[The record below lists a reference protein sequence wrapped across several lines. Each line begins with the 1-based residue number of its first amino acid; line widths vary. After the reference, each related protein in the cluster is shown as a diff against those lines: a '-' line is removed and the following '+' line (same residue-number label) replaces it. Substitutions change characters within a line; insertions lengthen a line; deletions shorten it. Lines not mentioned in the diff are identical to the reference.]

1 MFRPLRARRGPFER
15 AIARARARAFEIQ
28 RWSNQPGSVVVIGTT
43 SQRLSWCLLSSLT
56 LLALGCGGETTPNSS
71 SPGTSSAGAA
81 GGDKPVKVLFIT
93 NSNADWWNAVE
104 KGMQDGGEA
113 FKVQVEMRRNEGTTQ
128 GQINLLQTALSLPD
142 VQGVAV
148 SVIEADAPGVADAM
162 RELQKAGKVVIAI
175 DSDVEAKSAD
185 ARRAYIGTD
194 NVKAGEAA
202 GRAAAAIRPQGGK
215 VVSFVGTSSAA
226 NARERSEGF
235 FKGGGAPFGTKPLE
249 TFDDGGDHGKA
260 ATNVQNS
267 ITKHPTLDVFLGLWS
282 YNAPAIAEEVGKS
295 PDLRK
300 RTSVVTF
307 DLDEAAVEHIEKG
320 RIDASVCQNPY
331 ELGLQGVKLLKAL
344 VTKDEEGVKA
354 VLPDGKTRE
363 TGVRVI
369 VPTAASPVFKNKAKG
384 DDVIT
389 IEEMK
394 SWLASKGL
402 KSS

>member
-1 MFRPLRARRGPFER
+1 M
-15 AIARARARAFEIQ
+15 
-28 RWSNQPGSVVVIGTT
+28 IGTP
-43 SQRLSWCLLSSLT
+43 SHRLSWG
-56 LLALGCGGETTPNSS
+56 LLASLSLLAAGCGGESNPAAA
-71 SPGTSSAGAA
+71 PGAA
-81 GGDKPVKVLFIT
+81 PASGGTASKGSKPIKLLFIT

-104 KGMQDGGEA
+104 KGMKDGGEA
-113 FKVQVEMRRNEGTTQ
+113 FQAQVEMRRNEGTAQ

-142 VQGVAV
+142 VDGVAV
-148 SVIEADAPGVADAM
+148 SVIEADSPGVADAM
-162 RELQKAGKVVIAI
+162 RELQKAGKIVIAI
-175 DSDVEAKSAD
+175 DSDIEPKAAD

-194 NVKAGEAA
+194 NIKAGEAA
-202 GRAAAAIRPQGGK
+202 GRAAAALRPKGGK

-235 FKGGGAPFGTKPLE
+235 FKGAGPAFGTKPLE
-249 TFDDGGDHGKA
+249 TFDDGGDHPKA

-267 ITKHPTLDVFLGLWS
+267 ITKHPDLDVFLGLWS

-295 PDLRK
+295 PELRK
-300 RTSVVTF
+300 RTTVVTF

-331 ELGLQGVKLLKAL
+331 EMGLQGVKLLKAL
-344 VTKDEEGVKA
+344 VTKDEAGVKS
-354 VLPDGKTRE
+354 VLPDGKSRE

-369 VPTAASPVFKNKAKG
+369 VPNAESPVYKQNKAKG

-389 IEEMK
+389 IDEMK